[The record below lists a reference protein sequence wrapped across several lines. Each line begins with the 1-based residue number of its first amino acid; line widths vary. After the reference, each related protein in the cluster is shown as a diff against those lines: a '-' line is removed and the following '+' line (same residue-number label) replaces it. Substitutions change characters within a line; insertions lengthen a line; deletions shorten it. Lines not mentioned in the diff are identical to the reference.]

1 MWPHGQAPL
10 SMGFLKQEY
19 WSGLPFPSPG
29 DLPHPGIETA
39 SPALADGFFINYP
52 PGKPQKKIRGFK
64 KKPSPPLETC
74 FFLKR
79 CCFIQYFTTVR
90 PCILLVTRC
99 LCIPRLSILFILDIL
114 WTGSK
119 YEFSIS
125 VCSVSISENPRLF
138 IRVEIMGR
146 LMIDFLKN
154 QSLAK

>member
-1 MWPHGQAPL
+1 
-10 SMGFLKQEY
+10 MGFLKQEY

-39 SPALADGFFINYP
+39 SPALADGFFITYP

-64 KKPSPPLETC
+64 KKTLTPTGNL

-114 WTGSK
+114 
-119 YEFSIS
+119 
-125 VCSVSISENPRLF
+125 
-138 IRVEIMGR
+138 
-146 LMIDFLKN
+146 
-154 QSLAK
+154 

>member
-1 MWPHGQAPL
+1 
-10 SMGFLKQEY
+10 MGFLKQEY

-29 DLPHPGIETA
+29 DLPHPGIEPA
-39 SPALADGFFINYP
+39 SPALAHAFFTTYP
-52 PGKPQKKIRGFK
+52 LGKPQKKIRGFK
-64 KKPSPPLETC
+64 RKTLTSTGNL

-79 CCFIQYFTTVR
+79 YCFIQYFTTAR
-90 PCILLVTRC
+90 PCILLATRC

-138 IRVEIMGR
+138 IRVEIMSR
-146 LMIDFLKN
+146 LMMLLLLPSRFSRVRLC
-154 QSLAK
+154 ATP